1 MHTRSAFR
9 RISALTLVVTL
20 SLIAMP
26 RPTSAASEEE
36 GAGAR
41 HRGLTINGQPL
52 SQLLNATVTTRGAF
66 PLAGLLEQADGQ
78 ISGVV
83 VDATGQPVADQ
94 RVELRRPSSEGPLRL
109 VTTTDTNGQ
118 FVYGRL
124 GPGRYEV
131 ELRDEGR
138 VIATS
143 GPIELSE
150 GAMRVSGV
158 TVAFPPA
165 PAQWRP
171 LSTAAPD
178 RLART
183 SADRLLGGQPVA
195 ESFETLPSILEPG
208 HEVVVMDNEGRR
220 TRGRVLSI
228 SRDQLVISR
237 PRRLFF
243 RPAQER
249 AFAEGT
255 VRRIE
260 IVDSTKNGILIGA
273 AVGAGLVVG
282 VAFWEERTVP
292 DGNLK
297 GAWTFMAIISA
308 IFYPFIGH
316 GEDLRKNEPIY
327 EQSLRTPQIA
337 LVPLLGRDQQGI
349 VARVSF

>member
-1 MHTRSAFR
+1 M
-9 RISALTLVVTL
+9 
-20 SLIAMP
+20 
-26 RPTSAASEEE
+26 
-36 GAGAR
+36 
-41 HRGLTINGQPL
+41 
-52 SQLLNATVTTRGAF
+52 
-66 PLAGLLEQADGQ
+66 
-78 ISGVV
+78 
-83 VDATGQPVADQ
+83 
-94 RVELRRPSSEGPLRL
+94 
-109 VTTTDTNGQ
+109 
-118 FVYGRL
+118 
-124 GPGRYEV
+124 
-131 ELRDEGR
+131 
-138 VIATS
+138 
-143 GPIELSE
+143 
-150 GAMRVSGV
+150 
-158 TVAFPPA
+158 
-165 PAQWRP
+165 
-171 LSTAAPD
+171 
-178 RLART
+178 
-183 SADRLLGGQPVA
+183 A